1 VRAQQLAGPVL
12 IAAALLAA
20 IPLAQVR
27 EGAHSPGSSAVAQSD
42 QQAARTSAAP

>member
-1 VRAQQLAGPVL
+1 MRAQQLAGPVL

-27 EGAHSPGSSAVAQSD
+27 EGAHSPGSSAAAQRD
-42 QQAARTSAAP
+42 HQTSRPPATP